1 MRSLLSFACIIFAC
15 IAVTSCGTNKK
26 EWTTITSGDGGFSIL
41 MPPNTVKKDKMEVTS
56 FGKQMIHFISWKPSN
71 FSIDKF
77 KLFEIS
83 YTACPDRFITDS
95 IMREVMLDSSISM
108 RKKDFTDK
116 DFPSQAIEL
125 NGFPGRAFIFD
136 MPSNNTIAIVK
147 ECFVNNRR
155 YDLTV
160 VAKRDQGTNVEIAN
174 FFNSFQIIR

>member
-1 MRSLLSFACIIFAC
+1 
-15 IAVTSCGTNKK
+15 
-26 EWTTITSGDGGFSIL
+26 
-41 MPPNTVKKDKMEVTS
+41 
-56 FGKQMIHFISWKPSN
+56 
-71 FSIDKF
+71 
-77 KLFEIS
+77 
-83 YTACPDRFITDS
+83 
-95 IMREVMLDSSISM
+95 MREVMLDSSISM